1 MVAKYRTFF
10 RTVLKL
16 FDEIQKTMFNPM
28 AEVNQ
33 LVGVQL
39 SSVKAFMISII

>member
-1 MVAKYRTFF
+1 MAKYRTFF
-10 RTVLKL
+10 KTALKL
-16 FDEIQKTMFNPM
+16 FAEIQKTMFNPM
-28 AEVNQ
+28 AEVNK